1 MSEAGTP
8 GWSWRQEQAESTR
21 LAWAFSISV
30 AFHLFLISLWLLAST
45 AQRLHWWDKLPPW
58 LRANKLVTQLVK
70 KQETPPPQPPQ
81 EPPLLFVE
89 VSPAQASPEPPEN
102 AKFYSDKNSKAAN
115 PEADKESDMPK
126 ITGEQKDIV
135 KTEDVPRKEFTP
147 LQPVPPIAAPQAP
160 QEQPDLKPKP
170 TVTPG
175 DLGIGTPDPNP
186 KKEEGEAPRPRPRT
200 VQEAKARLAQNRL
213 AGEKMKQEGGVRRH
227 LEITSLDAKATP
239 FGAYDYAFIQAV
251 QQRWF
256 ALLDQRDYASDSRGK
271 VVLHFTLHYDGRITD
286 LSIVEN
292 TVGEVLSFICQKAV
306 EDPAP
311 YSSFPKEMRQQAGET
326 RNIQFTFFYH

>member
-1 MSEAGTP
+1 MSLAGTP

-21 LAWAFSISV
+21 LAWAFGISV
-30 AFHLFLISLWLLAST
+30 TFHLFLVGLWLLAST

-58 LRANKLVTQLVK
+58 LRANKMVAALAK
-70 KQETPPPQPPQ
+70 PPEKQAPPLKE

-89 VSPAQASPEPPEN
+89 VNSAQASAEPPKN

-115 PEADKESDMPK
+115 PEQDKEADLPR
-126 ITGEQKDIV
+126 ITGEQTDVV
-135 KTEDVPRKEFTP
+135 KTEDVPRQEFTP
-147 LQPVPPIAAPQAP
+147 LQPIPPAPPAP
-160 QEQPDLKPKP
+160 KEQPELKPRL
-170 TVTPG
+170 TMTPG
-175 DLGIGTPDPNP
+175 DLGLGTPDPNP
-186 KKEEGEAPRPRPRT
+186 RKEESKAPRPRPRT
-200 VQEAKARLAQNRL
+200 VQEAKARLAENRL

-251 QQRWF
+251 QQRWY
-256 ALLDQRDYASDSRGK
+256 ALLDQRDYASDSRGR

-286 LSIVEN
+286 MSIAQN
-292 TVGEVLSFICQKAV
+292 TVGEVLGFICQKAV

-311 YSSFPKEMRQQAGET
+311 YSPFPREMRQQAGDT